1 MIVEE
6 VMFFGMMGLLTS
18 LILWM
23 ISAENDKRHFFPLM
37 LTGLTSGWITG
48 VIYVYATGGLS
59 LPMYA
64 ILFPVFISMFF
75 SAIVLFY
82 MPEPKITT
90 PVSSKLFNVSL
101 IIMIIMALVVAYT
114 SIPITGASTSST
126 ENYANIQMQSIKTM
140 RLDSKDVEAFSATP
154 TNQIPI
160 NIDALTSSVSLLS
173 SSETPYVGSY
183 LSFRLT
189 FSVSGYDWVK
199 PYVKIGIFK
208 DNDGDGTISD
218 GDELW
223 TSANYKVVTNYGSW
237 RANVKYAN
245 GQPTEEIFASQKT
258 YTEPMLLPIFHAS
271 QISRW
276 KDDTQ
281 YTFTNTPESYKPPQ
295 DMLSWDGNTL
305 KETVTAYE
313 AIPVGTSKSIEGKIY
328 CPPNSQGKY
337 LILVQAYDAR
347 YTEPYENNDPLS
359 QKIIPFEIK
368 EGKPS
373 VTIDWTMA
381 VILTAVT
388 IPSVVGAIL
397 YKRW

>member
-6 VMFFGMMGLLTS
+6 VIFFGMLGLLTS

-23 ISAENDKRHFFPLM
+23 VSTEGDKRHFFPLI

-48 VIYVYATGGLS
+48 IIWVYATGGLS
-59 LPMYA
+59 LPLYA
-64 ILFPVFISMFF
+64 ILFPVMVSMCL

-82 MPEPKITT
+82 LPEPRITK
-90 PVSSKLFNVSL
+90 PVSSRLFNLSL
-101 IIMIIMALVVAYT
+101 IILIIMSLAVAYT
-114 SIPITGASTSST
+114 SIPITGASTAS
-126 ENYANIQMQSIKTM
+126 ENYANIQMQSVKTM
-140 RLDSKDVEAFSATP
+140 KLDSSDVRAFSTIP

-160 NIDALTSSVSLLS
+160 NIDAVTSSVSLMS

-183 LSFRLT
+183 LSFRIT

-208 DNDGDGTISD
+208 DNDGDGTISE

-223 TSANYKVVTNYGSW
+223 TSTNYKVVTNYGSW
-237 RANVKYAN
+237 RTNVKYVN
-245 GQPTEEIFASQKT
+245 GQPAEEIFASQKT

-271 QISRW
+271 QISKW
-276 KDDTQ
+276 KDDTL
-281 YTFTNTPESYKPPQ
+281 YTFANTPEVYKPPQ

-368 EGKPS
+368 EGKPN

-388 IPSVVGAIL
+388 VPSVVGAIL
-397 YKRW
+397 YRRW